1 MTYNKMMLILEA
13 LSILEKRIEKNKRN
27 AGLFLDKLKE
37 ANPGD
42 IGLIRECEQ
51 HYQFEIDRLKL
62 LMDAKKEVLS
72 R

>member
-1 MTYNKMMLILEA
+1 MADDKMMIILEA
-13 LSILEKRIEKNKRN
+13 LSVLESRIEKNKRS
-27 AGLFLDKLKE
+27 AGLFLDRLKE

-42 IGLIRECEQ
+42 ISLIRECEQ